1 MIDVSSLVHQHH
13 TELERSLDVLT
24 STTSE
29 AGQRLALEGLSL
41 GLPAHA
47 EAEATALGLALD
59 GLSPPPLV
67 YLLCSQLAA
76 AHAAQQAVL
85 DGLRATRCGSYA
97 WLERATQLRHLIT
110 HHDEHEAACVIPA
123 LRDYLPR
130 THYDQLAGCYA
141 TARLYSLVAM
151 PFEGQLADR

>member
-24 STTSE
+24 SVTSV
-29 AGQRLALEGLSL
+29 ASQRVALDGLSL

-59 GLSPPPLV
+59 GLRPPPLV
-67 YLLCSQLAA
+67 YLLCSQLVA
-76 AHAAQQAVL
+76 AHTAQHHALV
-85 DGLRATRCGSYA
+85 GLRATRCGSIA
-97 WLERATQLRHLIT
+97 WRDRAHQLRVLIT

-130 THYDQLAGCYA
+130 AHYDQLASCYA
-141 TARLYSLVAM
+141 TARLQSLVAV
-151 PFEGQLADR
+151 PFDGQFS